1 MAIAVP
7 NQWPASGSE
16 NDIEVR
22 TLPTSGSWMLA
33 VVSWRSVDG
42 TVPQVTVAD
51 LPRNL
56 WTLLGTSD
64 HTAAATHA
72 QVWACPKA
80 MFDGFSTL
88 NLYVA
93 AMAISASDVGTVDV
107 STFEVTGLS
116 DAMTID
122 SVTVAFASAATTFS
136 IVMPAP
142 AASANCLM
150 VGAAAIDN
158 AAATLTVTSAGWTA
172 LTQVSRTAPDLRMG
186 PAWRTS
192 TTTQTPAW
200 SSSVAANW
208 VGIAVSIKETGT
220 PLVNS
225 NPNYPRMQFQLGLGY
240 DVSTPLQAVT
250 WTEPVGRHLS
260 TAHQRGIQAELGVA
274 QPELTAL
281 RFRNDDGAFASR
293 TAMSATLSAAG
304 TTTTAKMLDAAA
316 VGLYKGDWFQLRT
329 AAGALKETT
338 VFQVTATPTSAAGTT
353 TLTFSP
359 AAAVATAGADV
370 LTTTPVDVYTPYRLL
385 ATWQGKTH
393 AVCAGWLESCVQ
405 SFDVES
411 FGMVDA
417 TGVDALRMQDTT
429 SLTALRGEILRR
441 SPTHSWPLDDPA
453 GSTAAQN
460 DSGISQAQ
468 LVTTMSKYGPGSGTA
483 DFGANTQ
490 NLVPFRANQSILGD
504 AASGFAQ
511 SGLLAAELA
520 TKGSA
525 LVGQDTAF
533 PAISGGVTI
542 FGCLYIADAD
552 QTLIGSATVDPT
564 VMILRNLDPG
574 TGISQGSII
583 KLSMEHTAGVNQY
596 GAKLT
601 VWDAATHAAT
611 TTNVSA
617 LRLGGAWGTWA
628 VSFNRTGWSVY
639 VAGNLQASGAANL
652 VNSFQGINI
661 GGEADAFSHSRFFN
675 AIHAHVAVFGR
686 RLSQQEIFHLNRAVI
701 FGVGQLSET
710 AEQRIQRKLNVAGWK
725 GARAISSSGLVM
737 ASEGTET
744 ASVAAKNSDVAS
756 YEDGQVFADA
766 AAQTQFRSR
775 AVSYQQS
782 SRATLGELTG
792 SGEIPYTK
800 DVQVKLDPTFVY
812 NVIRVANTLNPR
824 GFGLSGAGTGGSN
837 PATTTT
843 SVAADTTSARK
854 YRPNPLD
861 PKTRLASQAD
871 AFALACWLLARFAT
885 PQRRITQLTIQ
896 AAPIGNTTPAV
907 FTFCLSVEV
916 GDLVTVNRRPVG
928 APPTSQLYRVLHV
941 QQTQGPGQWTTVLS
955 LALAP
960 APSLIVGDPVKGIL
974 GNNSMAA

>member
-7 NQWPASGSE
+7 NQWPGTGSE
-16 NDIEVR
+16 NDIEVK

-80 MFDGFSTL
+80 TFDGFSTL

-93 AMAISASDVGTVDV
+93 AMAISASDVGTVTV

-136 IVMPAP
+136 IVMPTP

-150 VGAAAIDN
+150 VAAAAVDDSTS
-158 AAATLTVTSAGWTA
+158 TLTFTAAGWG
-172 LTQVSRTAPDLRMG
+172 LLNQVSRPG
-186 PAWRTS
+186 PPLKLYPVWRTS
-192 TTTQTPAW
+192 TATQTPAW
-200 SSSVAANW
+200 SASVAANW

-293 TAMSATLSAAG
+293 TAQSATLSAAG
-304 TTTTAKMLDAAA
+304 TTTTAKMLDASAA
-316 VGLYKGDWFQLRT
+316 GLYKGDWFQLST

-338 VFQVTATPTSAAGTT
+338 VFQVTATPVSAAGTT

-370 LTTTPVDVYTPYRLL
+370 LQTTPVDVYTPYRLL
-385 ATWQGKTH
+385 ATWAGKTYP
-393 AVCAGWLESCVQ
+393 VCAGWLESCVQ

-417 TGVDALRMQDTT
+417 TGVDVLRMQDST
-429 SLTALRGEILRR
+429 SLNALRGEILRR
-441 SPTHSWPLDDPA
+441 NPTHYWPLDDA
-453 GSTAAQN
+453 SGSTAAQN
-460 DSGISQAQ
+460 ISGYSQAQ
-468 LVTTMSKYGPGSGTA
+468 LVETRSKFGVAAGTA
-483 DFGANTQ
+483 DFGASTQ
-490 NLVPFRANQSILGD
+490 NVGSFLASIVGD
-504 AASGFAQ
+504 SGTGWSQ
-511 SGLLAAELA
+511 SGLVTADLP

-542 FGCLYIADAD
+542 MGISYVPDIN
-552 QTLIGSATVDPT
+552 TVTTGTIDPT
-564 VMILRNLDPG
+564 LMILRNLDPG
-574 TGISQGSII
+574 AGISAGSVIKISITHTPGATQGRPVI
-583 KLSMEHTAGVNQY
+583 TA
-596 GAKLT
+596 
-601 VWDAATHAAT
+601 WDQATHAAT
-611 TTNVSA
+611 NTTCGSGN
-617 LRLGGAWGTWA
+617 LLLNDWTTWA
-628 VSFNRTGWSVY
+628 LAFDRTSWTMYIGQSAV
-639 VAGNLQASGAANL
+639 GSGTANL
-652 VNSFQGINI
+652 VAAFTGINI
-661 GGEADAFSHSRFFN
+661 GGEADAFSNSRFYN
-675 AIHAHVAVFGR
+675 AIHTHAAVFPR
-686 RLSQQEIFHLNRAVI
+686 KLTAVEMVNI
-701 FGVGQLSET
+701 DSANTKGTIPSEKS
-710 AEQRIQRKLNVAGWK
+710 ERRIQRKLAVAGWK
-725 GARAISSSGLVM
+725 GARALAASALTP
-737 ASEGTET
+737 ASEGVDT
-744 ASVAAKNSDVAS
+744 ATVIGKANEVAS
-756 YEDGQVFADA
+756 YEDGLVFADA

-775 AVSYQQS
+775 QQSYYQS

-800 DVQVKLDPTFVY
+800 DVQVKLDPTFIY
-812 NVIRVANTLNPR
+812 NLIRVNNSTASALAA
-824 GFGLSGAGTGGSN
+824 GFTPAG
-837 PATTTT
+837 PAVTT
-843 SVAADTTSARK
+843 SVAVDTTSARK

-861 PKTRLASQAD
+861 RSTRLASQAD

-907 FTFCLSVEV
+907 FSFCLSVEV

-928 APPTSQLYRVLHV
+928 APPTSQLYRVLKV
-941 QQTQGPGQWTTVLS
+941 QQTQGPGQWTTVLT